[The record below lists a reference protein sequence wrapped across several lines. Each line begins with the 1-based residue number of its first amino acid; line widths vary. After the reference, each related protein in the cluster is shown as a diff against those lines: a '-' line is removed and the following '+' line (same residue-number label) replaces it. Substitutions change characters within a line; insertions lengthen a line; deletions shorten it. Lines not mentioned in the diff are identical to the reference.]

1 MTLAEPPRIPG
12 FTPERRDRIP
22 LAGRPV
28 FRATA
33 MVVAPV
39 SAYRPLPMLEAP
51 ARTAPEASI
60 NATPA
65 TSPDEVDLD
74 QLMVRLKAVAAMAQ
88 QAPASRTDHRHFVFI
103 AAIVLSII
111 SGAVTAQYLIPGHS
125 RPHAGLLR

>member
-1 MTLAEPPRIPG
+1 MTLAEPPSIPG

-28 FRATA
+28 FRATT

-39 SAYRPLPMLEAP
+39 SAYRPLQVLEPP
-51 ARTAPEASI
+51 AKTAPEASV
-60 NATPA
+60 NPA
-65 TSPDEVDLD
+65 PVASPDEVDLD
-74 QLMVRLKAVAAMAQ
+74 QLMVKLKAVAAMAQ
-88 QAPASRTDHRHFVFI
+88 QAPASRTDHRHLVFV